1 MDINEQL
8 EPVVAGLLETLKGTI
23 EAELRGKINDEV
35 VKAIAN
41 TEVNEIVERIISQ
54 RLEDRILEFD
64 YEAKTKDKLNQTLAK
79 ITNNLSSS
87 LAVTA
92 NEKITQEV
100 TSRVTAMDIQP
111 TIQGIVESKIGS
123 LVQTGAFGK
132 KSITHESINFDGF
145 KFSGDMLKGGI
156 IENFGSTG
164 IDDRSSDVQMTLL
177 DHAVAFEKSVWAPS
191 AKIKGDIE
199 IDGEI
204 KGSAMNQLIKAT
216 VKDLAGN
223 EELLEIQSNSLHQS
237 ITEKGLDLDII
248 KQKGQVVIDGNNLA
262 DHLTHSNLQK
272 VGQLKELV
280 VEGEVSL
287 ADSLYTNSK
296 RVGVNTIEP
305 SATFVVWD
313 EEVEMVVTKH
323 GKDTG
328 YIGTPRHQRLVLGAN
343 GHTNLSIESDGSVEV
358 ENLRVGNVPMSSAT
372 AIPNYQDIT
381 GTIVWNEN
389 PGNGSAVGWIC
400 LGGTKWAKF
409 GMIE

>member
-41 TEVNEIVERIISQ
+41 TEVSEIVERIISQ

-92 NEKITQEV
+92 NEKIAQEI

-204 KGSAMNQLIKAT
+204 KGSAMDQLIKAT

-223 EELLEIQSNSLHQS
+223 QELLEIQSNSLHQS

-272 VGQLKELV
+272 VGQLRELV

-313 EEVEMVVTKH
+313 EEVEMVVKKH

-389 PGNGSAVGWIC
+389 PANGSAVGWIC